1 MPVKRNY
8 SAPCSKVFYFSALF
22 ALYVCT
28 GNAQQNVSKVFFPQ
42 VFFDSADAAKRL
54 QEGNS
59 TISGVA
65 FARVYREGSFLAA
78 SKHYAVNETVVLFP
92 YTEYFAEW
100 YNLKYDNPKAN
111 IVMTQQAFAQRLET
125 KTDQYGNFT
134 FTKMKPGKY
143 YLECSIDY
151 VGTASSVAEVGT
163 RTVYWGW
170 SSYSTPLYQ
179 KYYYNFDASQRA
191 NKIVEVKKDGQLI
204 EVKLKPNPFENFKSG
219 KPVSTD
225 CYQVNNKQF
234 GECKE
239 FFANGKLSLFA
250 EWKNGWLDGH
260 CDYYYENGVKKAAG
274 EYKKGFKTGNWKYY
288 DSSAVQNAEENY
300 VYRDK
305 MSVKEGLFKYCYKSG
320 KIKSTYNYKDDKIIG
335 DSYDYFES
343 GNLKAKYFYI
353 NGLAEGDASLYYESG
368 NLKAKLVYKNDKL
381 EGTAVYYTE
390 KGTVEK
396 TAAYKNGVLLAEKK

>member
-1 MPVKRNY
+1 MSFKKNRGSV
-8 SAPCSKVFYFSALF
+8 SSKVFYLSALVTLF
-22 ALYVCT
+22 CCT
-28 GNAQQNVSKVFFPQ
+28 GNAQQNVSKVYFPQ
-42 VFFDSADAAKRL
+42 VFFDSADAATRL

-59 TISGVA
+59 TISGVS
-65 FARVYREGSFLAA
+65 FARVYREGSFLAG
-78 SKHYAVNETVVLFP
+78 SKQYAVNKTVVLFP

-111 IVMTQQAFAQRLET
+111 IIMTQQAFAQRLET

-151 VGTASSVAEVGT
+151 VGTASAVAEAGT

-179 KYYYNFDASQRA
+179 KYYYNFDATRRA
-191 NKIVEVKKDGQLI
+191 NKIVEIKKDGQLI

-225 CYQVNNKQF
+225 CYQVNNKQY

-239 FFANGKLSLFA
+239 FFANGRLSTFA

-260 CDYYYENGVKKAAG
+260 CDYYYENGVKKGTG

-288 DSSAVQNAEENY
+288 DSSGLQNAEENF

-305 MSVKEGLFKYCYKSG
+305 MSVREGVFKYYYKSG
-320 KIKSTYNYKDDKIIG
+320 KIKSTYIYKNDKAEG
-335 DSYDYFES
+335 DSYDYYESGNIKAKYSYINNAAEGVVTEYFES
-343 GNLKAKYFYI
+343 GNIKAR
-353 NGLAEGDASLYYESG
+353 LT
-368 NLKAKLVYKNDKL
+368 YKNNKPD
-381 EGTAVYYTE
+381 GAATYYNE
-390 KGTVEK
+390 KGAVEK
-396 TAAYKNGVLLAEKK
+396 TAVYKNGELVNGKK